1 MIRVSVDAGNV
12 GEQSYRLKISKS
24 LNKKIKNK
32 KKYKRSFFFMIIYD
46 NFHYCFYSYTKIG
59 I

>member
-24 LNKKIKNK
+24 LNKKKK
-32 KKYKRSFFFMIIYD
+32 KKYKRSFFMIIYD
-46 NFHYCFYSYTKIG
+46 NFHYCSYSYTKIG
-59 I
+59 IF

>member
-24 LNKKIKNK
+24 LNKKKNK
-32 KKYKRSFFFMIIYD
+32 KINTREVFFMIIYD

>member
-24 LNKKIKNK
+24 LNKKIKIK
-32 KKYKRSFFFMIIYD
+32 KNTREVFFYD
-46 NFHYCFYSYTKIG
+46 YI
-59 I
+59 

>member
-1 MIRVSVDAGNV
+1 MIRVSIDAGNV
-12 GEQSYRLKISKS
+12 GEQSYALKISKS
-24 LNKKIKNK
+24 LNKKK
-32 KKYKRSFFFMIIYD
+32 KKKNTREVFFMIIYD